1 MCVRTLLRPC
11 GIARVTRDSCRWR
24 GRSQLIVE
32 RHVCLSK
39 GDFFQIFLECIPRRE
54 KASPRLYSAEKG
66 RKTAKIDRHWRTRRS
81 WTRCGSGPFR
91 PRKTCLA
98 QKSPACKGV
107 TFGGNAE
114 EAFRLTRAAR
124 RCLGG
129 CALCKKV
136 PELFRLRS
144 AKAGTGSRGLAW
156 LTGQETPGV
165 QAPERRHASSTPALE
180 NGCRLQGG
188 VTRARSA
195 DTGVMCVRTLLR
207 PCGIARVTRDSC
219 RWRGRSQL
227 IVERHHVSRRAIFF
241 KSF

>member
-1 MCVRTLLRPC
+1 MPLARRRDTGEVCRHGRDVRQNIVATVRYC
-11 GIARVTRDSCRWR
+11 ARDPRFLQMAGTEPAYSR
-24 GRSQLIVE
+24 E
-32 RHVCLSK
+32 TPCLSK

-66 RKTAKIDRHWRTRRS
+66 RKTARIDRHWRTRRS

-107 TFGGNAE
+107 TFGGKAE

-195 DTGVMCVRTLLR
+195 SD
-207 PCGIARVTRDSC
+207 A
-219 RWRGRSQL
+219 
-227 IVERHHVSRRAIFF
+227 IV
-241 KSF
+241 